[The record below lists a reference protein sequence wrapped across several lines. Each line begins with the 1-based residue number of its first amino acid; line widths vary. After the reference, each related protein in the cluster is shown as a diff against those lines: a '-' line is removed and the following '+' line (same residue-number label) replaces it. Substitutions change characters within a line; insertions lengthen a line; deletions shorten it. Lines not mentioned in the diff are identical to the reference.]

1 MIRWL
6 SWVSFSMAIVFG
18 GIGPWQKEFWLIW
31 VSVLLIIISDR
42 MEI

>member
-1 MIRWL
+1 
-6 SWVSFSMAIVFG
+6 MAIVFG
-18 GIGPWQKEFWLIW
+18 GIEPTQKEFWFIW

>member
-6 SWVSFSMAIVFG
+6 SWVCFSMAIVFG
-18 GIGPWQKEFWLIW
+18 GIEPTQKEFWFIW